1 MQGAGHSRILRVLEL
16 SAVVPFARPELQQ
29 LFATFSPRSNGPFKR
44 RSAGTGCLN
53 RPEIRGG
60 YLV

>member
-29 LFATFSPRSNGPFKR
+29 LFATFSPRSNGPFKED
-44 RSAGTGCLN
+44 L
-53 RPEIRGG
+53 PELDVSG
-60 YLV
+60 LTVAQ